1 MAGSFSRPVKF
12 HRRPPSPWTDERI
25 EYLKARWS
33 QGVPAG
39 RIARELGHGVSR
51 SAVLGKIHRLG
62 IAELSPYAGG
72 CGQRPKEARRPP
84 NHAHAHGV
92 SGKHSYRQKPL
103 PAWVTDATPYIDDPL
118 VDTDIP
124 PPQRRSFLELTSH
137 TCRWPIG
144 DPSNS
149 DFFFCGAE
157 PSQHKPYCAAHCARA
172 YRPRQQM
179 PRRAPSARRRRAM
192 LKYRGIATYIKL
204 GGETVAEWAGEEA

>member
-1 MAGSFSRPVKF
+1 
-12 HRRPPSPWTDERI
+12 
-25 EYLKARWS
+25 
-33 QGVPAG
+33 
-39 RIARELGHGVSR
+39 
-51 SAVLGKIHRLG
+51 
-62 IAELSPYAGG
+62 
-72 CGQRPKEARRPP
+72 
-84 NHAHAHGV
+84 
-92 SGKHSYRQKPL
+92 
-103 PAWVTDATPYIDDPL
+103 VTDATPYIDDPL

-179 PRRAPSARRRRAM
+179 SRRAPSARRRRAM

-204 GGETVAEWAGEEA
+204 GGETVAEWAEEEA

>member
-1 MAGSFSRPVKF
+1 MASFSRPAKF

-33 QGVPAG
+33 QGIPAG